1 MTYRAKEI
9 NPDEKLSITLHS
21 KQLEVYHDQHRFKV
35 LVCGRRFGKT
45 TLCANAIALRALSK
59 PEQVLWIVSPT
70 FPQTMYM
77 WRRIKKILPKKYIKD
92 IKEGEKFIELINGS
106 TIWAKSGD
114 NPDGLVGEG
123 LNFCAIDE
131 AARCKEE
138 VWEVLRP
145 SLSDKNGDCWFL
157 STPKGKNWFYH
168 LSLKEKEDP
177 QYKSFFFPSH
187 DNPILPRSELES
199 MKSEMPELVY
209 MQEVL
214 AKFIDIGGIVFRN
227 LGNVLCDDCLEGP
240 REGGTYVIGVDLGKH
255 QDFTVLSVGDT
266 ATNKVVYLDK
276 FPQLDWTYQ
285 KEMIKDAARR
295 YNNACLVLDTT
306 GLGDTVFDDLT
317 TSGLSIEPY
326 HFTNTTKNLLISN
339 LMRTMDNRLVS
350 LPRDDDLIREFESY
364 EFELTDSGLVRYG
377 APRGMHD
384 DIVTSIALCV
394 WGMGNAVVNVIGR
407 TDDVDV
413 MKGKPSFYE
422 EEDIYSFD
430 TSDDDDDLVPA
441 YRKRK
446 GEDAIVSS
454 TRL

>member
-157 STPKGKNWFYH
+157 STPKGKNWFYY

-187 DNPILPRSELES
+187 ENPILPRSELES
-199 MKSEMPELVY
+199 MKAEMPELVY

-214 AKFIDIGGIVFRN
+214 AKFIDTGGIVFRN
-227 LGNVLCDDCLEGP
+227 LKKCLAPTKAGP
-240 REGGTYVIGVDLGKH
+240 VPSHSYVIGIDLGKH
-255 QDFTVLSVGDT
+255 QDFTVMCVGDLT
-266 ATNKVVYLDK
+266 TNEVVDMDR
-276 FPQLDWTYQ
+276 FNQLDWTYQ
-285 KEMIKDAARR
+285 KNKIRDKVKQ
-295 YNNACLVLDTT
+295 YNNATVILDTT
-306 GLGDTVFDDLT
+306 GLGDTIYDDLT
-317 TSGLSIEPY
+317 DWGISVEPY
-326 HFTNTTKNLLISN
+326 HFTNSTKNLLISN
-339 LMRTMDNRLVS
+339 LMRTMDNQ
-350 LPRDDDLIREFESY
+350 LIRIPDDEPDMVMELESFEFDITE
-364 EFELTDSGLVRYG
+364 TGLIRYG

-384 DIVTSIALCV
+384 DIVISLALCA
-394 WGMGNAVVNVIGR
+394 WGMDYACVNVIGR
-407 TDDVDV
+407 TDDAKAL
-413 MKGKPSFYE
+413 KGEPSYYDEDDLGSFDDD
-422 EEDIYSFD
+422 EEDIPRPFG
-430 TSDDDDDLVPA
+430 TN
-441 YRKRK
+441 R
-446 GEDAIVSS
+446 IVMG
-454 TRL
+454 